1 MHMRIRYLGLALG
14 LALVLLV
21 AARPAS
27 AQSLASIAAAN
38 AATTSVEK
46 MPGCWGCTSFGGWQM
61 CTGGQVPGYYN
72 CTATIMNT
80 CQPSSPGCGAGAA
93 LPVDPDGATQYVS
106 RGSLLVEQV
115 VFHDGDPPV
124 RRNCEGV
131 VVARKQT
138 SDDIRSVRI
147 RTGSL
152 TL

>member
-1 MHMRIRYLGLALG
+1 MRTRYFGLALG
-14 LALVLLV
+14 LAFMLTGS
-21 AARPAS
+21 ARSAS
-27 AQSLASIAAAN
+27 AQSLASLAAAN
-38 AATTSVEK
+38 AATTTMQK
-46 MPGCWGCTSFGGWQM
+46 TPGCWGCTSFSGWQL
-61 CTGGQVPGYYN
+61 CAGGQVPGYYN
-72 CTATIMNT
+72 CTSSILNT

-115 VFHDGDPPV
+115 VFHEGDPPV

-131 VVARKQT
+131 VVARKQS
-138 SDDIRSVRI
+138 SDDIRSVRN